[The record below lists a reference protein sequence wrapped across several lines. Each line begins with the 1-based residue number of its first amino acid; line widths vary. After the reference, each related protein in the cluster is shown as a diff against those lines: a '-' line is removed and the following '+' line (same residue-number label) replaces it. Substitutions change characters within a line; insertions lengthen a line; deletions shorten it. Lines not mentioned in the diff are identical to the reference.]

1 MSQELSRVH
10 KNWSQE
16 DINYFFH
23 NLEDITNEVSNN
35 VKALEIYSLW
45 MFNPALQHD
54 QFVEQIEQEWISPEH
69 FITYRA
75 EYNKAFNALQDL
87 LAKKHSYYDKHDI
100 EPDWD
105 DIDENVGNRA
115 IRTLTK
121 ALIGGTNW
129 GSRSNFDNNVLR
141 LLPRDV
147 AVNIAQ
153 ARQNIW
159 DRGVWRSVQPFP
171 SSSFSFSSGGERKK
185 QKSRHLFKYKRRR
198 ANRMTKRNRKKKSKR
213 RRRF

>member
-16 DINYFFH
+16 DIDYFFH

-45 MFNPALQHD
+45 MFNPVLQHD
-54 QFVEQIEQEWISPEH
+54 QFVQEIEQEWISPKH

-100 EPDWD
+100 EPDWE

-129 GSRSNFDNNVLR
+129 GSRSNFDNNVLW

-153 ARQNIW
+153 ARHTIW
-159 DRGVWRSVQPFP
+159 EHRRQSVQLFP
-171 SSSFSFSSGGERKK
+171 PPHSSGGERKK
-185 QKSRHLFKYKRRR
+185 QKSRHSFKYKRRR
-198 ANRMTKRNRKKKSKR
+198 ANRMTKKRIRKKKSKR